1 MDQTAQALERLVDAV
16 GRLQLR
22 LQQRE
27 NDATGKLSSL
37 DQDNA
42 ALRASLSTLKRDM
55 QAMEH
60 ANRKAVSAV
69 EKAEK
74 AVDQLIQELS
84 SRG

>member
-1 MDQTAQALERLVDAV
+1 MDQTAQALERLVEAV

-22 LQQRE
+22 LNQRE
-27 NDATGKLSSL
+27 TDAASKFSSL

-74 AVDQLIQELS
+74 AIDQLIRELS
-84 SRG
+84 ARG